1 MKTLPTPFGPTPDHP
16 PRGRGTPAG
25 VLALTCALGLLA
37 GCGKEEAKVEA
48 AVPVHAV
55 RVSTQADAA
64 RVTWSG
70 EVRARFETT
79 LAFRVGGKIIERSAQ
94 IGQTVKRGEVLARLD
109 PQDLNLQTQAVG
121 AQIAA
126 AQTELAQQTD
136 DLARYQTLLKQGFIS
151 QAEYDRRRN
160 TVDIARSRVDELRSY
175 QRSTRNQAAY
185 AALASDENGV
195 VTSIDAERGQVVAA
209 GQPVL
214 RVAQLGYKDVVI
226 TVPENRL
233 ADLRQARDLQVLLW
247 ARPEHPYRGELREV
261 SPVAD
266 PGTRTYT
273 AKIAVLDADEE
284 MRLGMTARV
293 EAQTRNAQGL
303 VLPLSALY
311 RSGDQT
317 AVWVVDAKTQ
327 TVHLAN
333 VKATA
338 LQGEQVGVTEGL
350 QGGETVVTAGV
361 HKLHPGQKVRVVEAA
376 P

>member
-1 MKTLPTPFGPTPDHP
+1 MKNAHACDCPSTIA
-16 PRGRGTPAG
+16 PRAPASSQCA
-25 VLALTCALGLLA
+25 ALLLLCLGMLA
-37 GCGKEEAKVEA
+37 GCGKEAPKADPV
-48 AVPVHAV
+48 VPVHAV
-55 RVSTQADAA
+55 RVATQGEAG
-64 RVTWSG
+64 RVSWSG
-70 EVRARFETT
+70 EVRARYETT

-94 IGQTVKRGEVLARLD
+94 VGQTVKRGEVLARLD
-109 PQDLNLQTQAVG
+109 PQDLNLQSQAVG

-175 QRSTRNQAAY
+175 QHTTRNQAAY

-195 VTSIDAERGQVVAA
+195 VTSVDAERGQVVAA

-214 RVAQLGYKDVVI
+214 RVAQLGQKDIVI

-233 ADLRQARDLQVLLW
+233 TDLRQARDLQIVLW
-247 ARPEHPYRGELREV
+247 ARPDHPYRGELREV
-261 SPVAD
+261 APVAD

-273 AKIAVLDADEE
+273 AKIAVTDVDDE

-293 EAQTRNAQGL
+293 EARTQAAAGL

-311 RSGDQT
+311 RNGEQT
-317 AVWVVDAKTQ
+317 AVWVVDAATQ
-327 TVHLAN
+327 AVRLVSVKAN
-333 VKATA
+333 V
-338 LQGEQVGVTEGL
+338 LQGEQIGVTEGL

>member
-1 MKTLPTPFGPTPDHP
+1 M
-16 PRGRGTPAG
+16 
-25 VLALTCALGLLA
+25 
-37 GCGKEEAKVEA
+37 
-48 AVPVHAV
+48 
-55 RVSTQADAA
+55 
-64 RVTWSG
+64 
-70 EVRARFETT
+70 
-79 LAFRVGGKIIERSAQ
+79 
-94 IGQTVKRGEVLARLD
+94 VKRGEVLARLD

-126 AQTELAQQTD
+126 AQTELSQQTD

-175 QRSTRNQAAY
+175 QRGTRNQATY
-185 AALASDENGV
+185 TALASDENGV
-195 VTSIDAERGQVVAA
+195 VTSVDAERGQVVAA

-214 RVAQLGYKDVVI
+214 RVAQLGQKDVVI

-233 ADLRQARDLQVLLW
+233 ADLRQAHDLQVLLW
-247 ARPEHPYRGELREV
+247 SRPDHPYRGELREV

-273 AKIAVLDADEE
+273 AKIAVLDADDE

-293 EAQTRNAQGL
+293 EAQTRSAQGL

-311 RSGDQT
+311 RNGEQT
-317 AVWVVDAKTQ
+317 AVWVVDAAAQ
-327 TVHLAN
+327 TVKLVS

-338 LQGEQVGVTEGL
+338 LQGEQIGVTAGL